1 MSIIVAVDGGGSRCR
16 LAAFSEAG
24 DLLAR
29 VNIESHA
36 SPSIS
41 PTGAWRSIDQG
52 VRLLITQL
60 KKESSWQPDFLMM
73 GLAGSLQQNRRQELL
88 ELVPASIPRDLVT
101 DGHAQ
106 LLGASGGGAGICLAI
121 GTGSVVHWLDKNG
134 QSGMAGGWGYP
145 IGDEGS
151 GAWLGMRLVQRYVWH
166 FDGQKNESTLMQAVA
181 GRVGTSV
188 SDIQQWTTQSESSVL
203 AQLAPLVFEHASAGD
218 QLARSIVDEAVNHCM
233 NLLDF
238 APPDLPVYVVGG
250 VGDQLRPM
258 LADLL
263 NDRVQKARGDALHG
277 LWQIA
282 VKKISQ

>member
-29 VNIESHA
+29 ANIESHA

-52 VRLLITQL
+52 IRSLAVKL
-60 KKESSWQPDFLMM
+60 KKEPSWHPDFLMM
-73 GLAGSLQQNRRQELL
+73 GLAGSLQQSRRQELL
-88 ELVPASIPRDLVT
+88 QLVPSSLARDLVT

-106 LLGASGGGAGICLAI
+106 LLGASGGAPGICLAV
-121 GTGSVVHWLDKNG
+121 GTGSVVHWQDSEG

-166 FDGQKNESTLMQAVA
+166 FDGQKNDSTLMEAVA

-218 QLARSIVDEAVNHCM
+218 ELAASIVNEAVNHCM
-233 NLLDF
+233 NLLSY
-238 APPDLPVYVVGG
+238 APADLSVYVVGG
-250 VGDQLRPM
+250 VGDQLRP
-258 LADLL
+258 LL
-263 NDRVQKARGDALHG
+263 SNLLDGRVSKARGDALHG

-282 VKKISQ
+282 LKKI